1 VTGHP
6 IDAPEARPQSPNDA
20 DQARRTRA
28 WLRRPTRIRT
38 WSRLGLRA
46 RVTATFAVGAFILS
60 ALLAGITYFSARQ
73 AFVNERQSAAQ
84 HQAFVNASFVQN
96 ALRAKGTPPAP
107 ALASVDA
114 LSGSRS
120 VLYRADTQ
128 QWFNTS
134 LSVSQ
139 SAIPAAMRQL
149 VISGTPAS
157 QIFDLGGT
165 PEIVVGVPLNA
176 VQASYFEV
184 FSLDELSRTLR
195 VLALALGAA
204 ALVTTIAGAV
214 VGRWASGRVLRPL
227 SGISEAAVAIAG
239 GELGTRVEAGDDAD
253 LKALASSFNRMAGNL
268 QERIEREARF
278 TSDVSHELRSPL
290 TTLSASVGVLETH
303 RGELSPQAQRALS
316 LLEADMARFRRMV
329 DDLLEI
335 SRFDAGSAEL
345 SLDDVSPGELVR
357 RAVASAVPIGE
368 DGNRQ
373 PVGFAVVVAPEVE
386 SLRLRVDKRRFERIM
401 ANLVDNA
408 RLYGGGVTRVVVESG
423 PASAGPAPAEP
434 GAAPIAV
441 RVAVEDDG
449 PGVPDHARP
458 HLFERFY
465 RGRASGS
472 RGSSE
477 GTGLGLS
484 LVAEHVHLHGGSAW
498 IEDAPGGGA
507 RFVVEL
513 PLDPEAVAPD
523 TGGDVTSLPPGGPVT
538 RNGAQPI
545 PKAEG
550 STEAESP
557 PEPLRATEGSTE
569 GQAGGSTERQTDAES
584 APRAETGTSQ
594 GRES

>member
-1 VTGHP
+1 VTGP
-6 IDAPEARPQSPNDA
+6 STDAPETDPQIPKGA
-20 DQARRTRA
+20 GPARRTRA
-28 WLRRPTRIRT
+28 WLRRPTRIRS

-46 RVTATFAVGAFILS
+46 RVTVTFGVGAFILS
-60 ALLAGITYFSARQ
+60 ALLAGITYFAARQ
-73 AFVNERQSAAQ
+73 AFVNERQSASQ

-96 ALRAKGTPPAP
+96 ALRAQGTPAVQP
-107 ALASVDA
+107 LESVDA

-120 VLYRADTQ
+120 VLYRADTK

-134 LSVSQ
+134 LSVGE
-139 SAIPAAMRQL
+139 SAIPVAMRQL

-157 QIFDLGGT
+157 QVFDLGGT
-165 PEIVVGVPLNA
+165 PQIVVGVPLTS

-184 FSLDELSRTLR
+184 FSLDELAGTLR
-195 VLALALGAA
+195 VLALALSGA

-227 SGISEAAVAIAG
+227 AGISEAAVAIAG

-253 LKALASSFNRMAGNL
+253 LKALANSFNRMAGNL
-268 QERIEREARF
+268 QGRIEREARF

-303 RGELSPQAQRALS
+303 RGELSAQAQRALT
-316 LLEADMARFRRMV
+316 LLEADLSRFRRMV

-357 RAVASAVPIGE
+357 RAVASTVPIGV

-373 PVGFAVVVAPEVE
+373 PVGFTVVVAADVE
-386 SLRLRVDKRRFERIM
+386 PLRLRVDKRRFERIM

-408 RLYGGGVTRVVVESG
+408 GLYGDGVSRVVVERGSRSTDLG
-423 PASAGPAPAEP
+423 PNGQPA
-434 GAAPIAV
+434 AAITTV
-441 RVAVEDDG
+441 RVAVEDHG
-449 PGVPDHARP
+449 PGVPDQARP

-465 RGRASGS
+465 RGRASGR

-484 LVAEHVHLHGGSAW
+484 LVAEHVQLHGGSVW

-513 PLDPEAVAPD
+513 PLDPEAAP
-523 TGGDVTSLPPGGPVT
+523 GPHGQPTSLPDAGAATP
-538 RNGAQPI
+538 NG
-545 PKAEG
+545 
-550 STEAESP
+550 SP
-557 PEPLRATEGSTE
+557 PPL
-569 GQAGGSTERQTDAES
+569 Q
-584 APRAETGTSQ
+584 PRDETGIK
-594 GRES
+594 ESLPRSETRTEEGTGTGS

>member
-1 VTGHP
+1 MTGP
-6 IDAPEARPQSPNDA
+6 ASDPPKAAPQI
-20 DQARRTRA
+20 
-28 WLRRPTRIRT
+28 RIRS

-60 ALLAGITYFSARQ
+60 AVFAGITYFSARQ
-73 AFVNERQSAAQ
+73 AFVNERQSASQ

-96 ALRAKGTPPAP
+96 ALKSSGADPVQS
-107 ALASVDA
+107 LASVDA

-120 VLYRADTQ
+120 VLYTNG

-134 LSVSQ
+134 LSVGQ
-139 SAIPAAMRQL
+139 NALPASMRHL
-149 VISGTPAS
+149 VISGTAATEV
-157 QIFDLGGT
+157 FALGGT
-165 PEIVVGVPLNA
+165 PELVVGVPLTT
-176 VQASYFEV
+176 VHASYFEV
-184 FSLDELSRTLR
+184 FSLDELAGTLR
-195 VLALALGAA
+195 VLALALGTA

-227 SGISEAAVAIAG
+227 AGISEAAVAIAG

-268 QERIEREARF
+268 QGRIEREARF

-303 RGELSPQAQRALS
+303 RDELSPQAQRALT
-316 LLEADMARFRRMV
+316 LLDADLARFRRMV

-357 RAVASAVPIGE
+357 RAVASTVPIGE

-373 PVGFAVVVAPEVE
+373 PVGFAVEVSPEVE
-386 SLRLRVDKRRFERIM
+386 PLRLRVDKRRFERIM

-408 RLYGGGVTRVVVESG
+408 GLYGDGVSRVVVE
-423 PASAGPAPAEP
+423 AGPGSTAFGPERLRTEP
-434 GAAPIAV
+434 ITAV
-441 RVAVEDDG
+441 RVAVEDHG
-449 PGVPDHARP
+449 PGVPDHARR

-465 RGRASGS
+465 RGRASGR

-484 LVAEHVHLHGGSAW
+484 LVAEHVRLHGGAVW

-513 PLDPEAVAPD
+513 PLDPEAAAPGFD
-523 TGGDVTSLPPGGPVT
+523 GGFTSLPEAGTDAGNGNDSGMAS
-538 RNGAQPI
+538 NGAPS
-545 PKAEG
+545 P
-550 STEAESP
+550 SSRTEK
-557 PEPLRATEGSTE
+557 
-569 GQAGGSTERQTDAES
+569 DV
-584 APRAETGTSQ
+584 ETGS
-594 GRES
+594 

>member
-1 VTGHP
+1 VTGP
-6 IDAPEARPQSPNDA
+6 ATVASGTDPQTGKGSEPTRRP
-20 DQARRTRA
+20 RA
-28 WLRRPTRIRT
+28 WLRRPTRNRW

-46 RVTATFAVGAFILS
+46 RVTATFAVGAFVLS

-73 AFVNERQSAAQ
+73 AFVNERQSASQ
-84 HQAFVNASFVQN
+84 HQAFVNASYVQN
-96 ALRAKGTPPAP
+96 ALKSPGADPVQT
-107 ALASVDA
+107 LESVDA

-120 VLYRADTQ
+120 VLFNNG

-134 LSVSQ
+134 LSVGQ
-139 SAIPAAMRQL
+139 SALPLSLRHL
-149 VISGTPAS
+149 VISGTPAT
-157 QIFDLGGT
+157 QVFDLGGS
-165 PEIVVGVPLNA
+165 PELGVGVPLTTVHA
-176 VQASYFEV
+176 TYFEV
-184 FSLDELSRTLR
+184 FSLDELAGTLR

-214 VGRWASGRVLRPL
+214 LGRWISGRLLRPL
-227 SGISEAAVAIAG
+227 AGISEAAVAIAG

-253 LKALASSFNRMAGNL
+253 LKALAGSFNRMAGNL
-268 QERIEREARF
+268 QGRIEREARF

-303 RGELSPQAQRALS
+303 RGELSVQAQRALS
-316 LLEADMARFRRMV
+316 LLEADLTRFRRMV

-357 RAVASAVPIGE
+357 RAVASTVPIGE

-373 PVGFAVVVAPEVE
+373 PVGFSVEVSPEVE

-408 RLYGGGVTRVVVESG
+408 RLYGDGVSRVVVETAPGRMGLG
-423 PASAGPAPAEP
+423 PDGPRVEP
-434 GAAPIAV
+434 VTAV
-441 RVAVEDDG
+441 RVAVEDHG
-449 PGVPDHARP
+449 PGVPELARH

-465 RGRASGS
+465 RGRASGR
-472 RGSSE
+472 RGSGE

-484 LVAEHVHLHGGSAW
+484 LVAEHVRLHGGSVW

-513 PLDPEAVAPD
+513 PLDPDAAPLG
-523 TGGDVTSLPPGGPVT
+523 TDVPALSDNGTPTRDGAPPLPPSRKSLESGT
-538 RNGAQPI
+538 
-545 PKAEG
+545 G
-550 STEAESP
+550 S
-557 PEPLRATEGSTE
+557 
-569 GQAGGSTERQTDAES
+569 
-584 APRAETGTSQ
+584 
-594 GRES
+594 

>member
-1 VTGHP
+1 MTGP
-6 IDAPEARPQSPNDA
+6 VSDPPKAAPQI
-20 DQARRTRA
+20 
-28 WLRRPTRIRT
+28 RIRS

-60 ALLAGITYFSARQ
+60 AVFAGITYFSARQ
-73 AFVNERQSAAQ
+73 AFVNERQSASQ

-96 ALRAKGTPPAP
+96 ALKSSGADPVQS
-107 ALASVDA
+107 LASVDA

-120 VLYRADTQ
+120 VLYTNR

-134 LSVSQ
+134 LSVGQ
-139 SAIPAAMRQL
+139 NALPASMRHL
-149 VISGTPAS
+149 VISGTAATEV
-157 QIFDLGGT
+157 FDLGGT
-165 PEIVVGVPLNA
+165 PELVVGVPLTT
-176 VQASYFEV
+176 VHASYFEV
-184 FSLDELSRTLR
+184 FSLDELAGTLR

-204 ALVTTIAGAV
+204 AVVTTIAGAV

-227 SGISEAAVAIAG
+227 AGISEAAVAIAG

-268 QERIEREARF
+268 QGRIEREARF

-303 RGELSPQAQRALS
+303 RDELSPQAQRALT
-316 LLEADMARFRRMV
+316 LLDADLARFRRMV

-357 RAVASAVPIGE
+357 RAVASTVPIGE

-373 PVGFAVVVAPEVE
+373 PVGFAVEVSPEVE
-386 SLRLRVDKRRFERIM
+386 PLRLRVDKRRFERIM

-408 RLYGGGVTRVVVESG
+408 GLYGDGVSRVVVE
-423 PASAGPAPAEP
+423 ARP
-434 GAAPIAV
+434 GATALGPEQLRTEPVTAV
-441 RVAVEDDG
+441 RVAVEDHG
-449 PGVPDHARP
+449 PGVPELARR

-465 RGRASGS
+465 RGRASGR

-484 LVAEHVHLHGGSAW
+484 LVAEHVRLHGGSVW

-513 PLDPEAVAPD
+513 PLDPEAAAPGFD
-523 TGGDVTSLPPGGPVT
+523 GGFTSLTEAGTEAGNGNDAGT
-538 RNGAQPI
+538 MASNGAPS
-545 PKAEG
+545 P
-550 STEAESP
+550 SSRTEK
-557 PEPLRATEGSTE
+557 
-569 GQAGGSTERQTDAES
+569 DV
-584 APRAETGTSQ
+584 ETGS
-594 GRES
+594 

>member
-6 IDAPEARPQSPNDA
+6 IDAPEARPRSPNDA

-73 AFVNERQSAAQ
+73 AFVNERQSASQ

-139 SAIPAAMRQL
+139 SAIPEAMRQL

-227 SGISEAAVAIAG
+227 SGISEAAVSIAG

-423 PASAGPAPAEP
+423 PASAGPAPDEA
-434 GAAPIAV
+434 GTTPIAV
-441 RVAVEDDG
+441 RVAVEDHG

-523 TGGDVTSLPPGGPVT
+523 TGGAVASLPPAGPVT
-538 RNGAQPI
+538 RNGAQPTS
-545 PKAEG
+545 KAEG
-550 STEAESP
+550 STEPESP
-557 PEPLRATEGSTE
+557 SEPLRATGGQADGRTE
-569 GQAGGSTERQTDAES
+569 GQTDGEA
-584 APRAETGTSQ
+584 APRAGTGTAQ

>member
-1 VTGHP
+1 
-6 IDAPEARPQSPNDA
+6 
-20 DQARRTRA
+20 
-28 WLRRPTRIRT
+28 
-38 WSRLGLRA
+38 LGLRA
-46 RVTATFAVGAFILS
+46 RVTVTFAIGAFILS
-60 ALLAGITYFSARQ
+60 ALLAGITYFAARQ
-73 AFVNERQSAAQ
+73 AFVNERQSASQ

-96 ALRAKGTPPAP
+96 ALRAKGTPPVQP
-107 ALASVDA
+107 LESVDA

-128 QWFNTS
+128 QWFNTT

-139 SAIPAAMRQL
+139 SAIPVAMRRL
-149 VISGTPAS
+149 VISGTPAT
-157 QIFDLGGT
+157 QVFDLGGT
-165 PEIVVGVPLNA
+165 PELVVGVPLNA

-204 ALVTTIAGAV
+204 ALVTTLAGAV

-253 LKALASSFNRMAGNL
+253 LKALAASFNRMAGNL
-268 QERIEREARF
+268 QGRIEREARF

-316 LLEADMARFRRMV
+316 LLEADLSRFRRMV

-357 RAVASAVPIGE
+357 RAVASTSPIGE
-368 DGNRQ
+368 DGDRQ
-373 PVGFAVVVAPEVE
+373 PVGFTVVVAPEVE
-386 SLRLRVDKRRFERIM
+386 PLRLRVDKRRFERIM

-408 RLYGGGVTRVVVESG
+408 GLYGDGVSRVVVESG
-423 PASAGPAPAEP
+423 PGSAGSGPNEL
-434 GAAPIAV
+434 GAGPVASV
-441 RVAVEDDG
+441 RIAVEDRG
-449 PGVPDHARP
+449 PGVPDHARQ

-465 RGRASGS
+465 RGRASGR

-484 LVAEHVHLHGGSAW
+484 LVAEHVHLHGGSVW

-513 PLDPEAVAPD
+513 PLNPEAVAPRTD
-523 TGGDVTSLPPGGPVT
+523 GDITSLPGGPNVAP
-538 RNGAQPI
+538 NGAP
-545 PKAEG
+545 PTPR
-550 STEAESP
+550 TE
-557 PEPLRATEGSTE
+557 PEV
-569 GQAGGSTERQTDAES
+569 
-584 APRAETGTSQ
+584 
-594 GRES
+594 

>member
-1 VTGHP
+1 VTGP
-6 IDAPEARPQSPNDA
+6 VSDPPKAAPQI
-20 DQARRTRA
+20 
-28 WLRRPTRIRT
+28 RIRS

-60 ALLAGITYFSARQ
+60 AVFAGITYFSARQ
-73 AFVNERQSAAQ
+73 AFVNERQSASQ

-96 ALRAKGTPPAP
+96 ALKSSGADPVQS
-107 ALASVDA
+107 LASVDA

-120 VLYRADTQ
+120 VLYTNR

-134 LSVSQ
+134 LSVGQ
-139 SAIPAAMRQL
+139 NALPASMRHL
-149 VISGTPAS
+149 VISGTAATEV
-157 QIFDLGGT
+157 FDLGGT
-165 PEIVVGVPLNA
+165 PELVVGVPLTT
-176 VQASYFEV
+176 VHASYFEV
-184 FSLDELSRTLR
+184 FSLDELAGTLR

-204 ALVTTIAGAV
+204 AVVTTIAGAV

-227 SGISEAAVAIAG
+227 AGISEAAVAIAG

-268 QERIEREARF
+268 QGRIEREARF

-303 RGELSPQAQRALS
+303 RDELSPQAQRALT
-316 LLEADMARFRRMV
+316 LLDADLARFRRMV

-357 RAVASAVPIGE
+357 RAVASTVPIGE

-373 PVGFAVVVAPEVE
+373 PVGFAVEVSPEVE
-386 SLRLRVDKRRFERIM
+386 PLRLRVDKRRFERIM

-408 RLYGGGVTRVVVESG
+408 GLYGDGVSRVVVEARPGSTALG
-423 PASAGPAPAEP
+423 PEQLRTEP
-434 GAAPIAV
+434 VTAV
-441 RVAVEDDG
+441 RVAVEDHG
-449 PGVPDHARP
+449 PGVPELARR

-465 RGRASGS
+465 RGRASGR

-484 LVAEHVHLHGGSAW
+484 LVAEHVRLHGGSVW

-513 PLDPEAVAPD
+513 PLDPEAAAPGLD
-523 TGGDVTSLPPGGPVT
+523 GGFTSLPEAGTDAGNGNDAGT
-538 RNGAQPI
+538 MASNGAPS
-545 PKAEG
+545 P
-550 STEAESP
+550 SSRTEK
-557 PEPLRATEGSTE
+557 
-569 GQAGGSTERQTDAES
+569 DV
-584 APRAETGTSQ
+584 ETGS
-594 GRES
+594 

>member
-1 VTGHP
+1 MTGP
-6 IDAPEARPQSPNDA
+6 ATVAPGTDAQTRKGSDPN
-20 DQARRTRA
+20 RRSRA
-28 WLRRPTRIRT
+28 WLRRPTRIRW

-46 RVTATFAVGAFILS
+46 RVTATFAVGAFVLS

-73 AFVNERQSAAQ
+73 AFVNERQSASQ

-96 ALRAKGTPPAP
+96 ALKSPGADPVQT
-107 ALASVDA
+107 LESVDA

-120 VLYRADTQ
+120 VLFNNG

-134 LSVSQ
+134 LSVGQ
-139 SAIPAAMRQL
+139 SALPPSLRHL
-149 VISGTPAS
+149 VNSGTPAT
-157 QIFDLGGT
+157 QVFDLGGT
-165 PEIVVGVPLNA
+165 PELGVGVPLTTVHA
-176 VQASYFEV
+176 TYFEV
-184 FSLDELSRTLR
+184 FSLDELAGTLR

-214 VGRWASGRVLRPL
+214 LGRWISGRLLRPL
-227 SGISEAAVAIAG
+227 AGISEAAVAIAG

-253 LKALASSFNRMAGNL
+253 LKALAGSFNRMAGNL
-268 QERIEREARF
+268 QGRIEREARF

-303 RGELSPQAQRALS
+303 RGELSAQAQRALS
-316 LLEADMARFRRMV
+316 LLEADLTRFRRMV

-357 RAVASAVPIGE
+357 RAVASTVPIGE

-373 PVGFAVVVAPEVE
+373 PVGFSVEVSPEVE
-386 SLRLRVDKRRFERIM
+386 PLRLRVDKRRFERIM

-408 RLYGGGVTRVVVESG
+408 RLYGEGVSRVVVE
-423 PASAGPAPAEP
+423 AGPDRSGLGPDEP
-434 GAAPIAV
+434 LSEPVTAV
-441 RVAVEDDG
+441 RVTVEDHG
-449 PGVPDHARP
+449 PGVPEPARQ

-465 RGRASGS
+465 RGRASGR
-472 RGSSE
+472 RGSGE

-484 LVAEHVHLHGGSAW
+484 LVAEHVRLHGGSVW

-513 PLDPEAVAPD
+513 PLDPEAVPRGTEGGAVSNGGAPTQD
-523 TGGDVTSLPPGGPVT
+523 
-538 RNGAQPI
+538 GARP
-545 PKAEG
+545 
-550 STEAESP
+550 ESP
-557 PEPLRATEGSTE
+557 PKASL
-569 GQAGGSTERQTDAES
+569 
-584 APRAETGTSQ
+584 ETGT
-594 GRES
+594 GP

>member
-1 VTGHP
+1 M
-6 IDAPEARPQSPNDA
+6 
-20 DQARRTRA
+20 
-28 WLRRPTRIRT
+28 
-38 WSRLGLRA
+38 
-46 RVTATFAVGAFILS
+46 GAFVLS

-96 ALRAKGTPPAP
+96 ALKGPGADPVQT
-107 ALASVDA
+107 LESVDA

-120 VLYRADTQ
+120 VLFNNG

-134 LSVSQ
+134 LSVGQ
-139 SAIPAAMRQL
+139 SALPVSLRHL
-149 VISGTPAS
+149 VISGTPAT
-157 QIFDLGGT
+157 QVFDLGET
-165 PEIVVGVPLNA
+165 PELVVGVPLTTVHA
-176 VQASYFEV
+176 TYFEV
-184 FSLDELSRTLR
+184 FSLDELAGTLR
-195 VLALALGAA
+195 VLALALAAA

-214 VGRWASGRVLRPL
+214 VGRWISGRLLRPL
-227 SGISEAAVAIAG
+227 AGISEAAVAIAG

-253 LKALASSFNRMAGNL
+253 LKALAGSFNRMAGNL
-268 QERIEREARF
+268 QGRIEREARF

-303 RGELSPQAQRALS
+303 RGELSIQAQRALS
-316 LLEADMARFRRMV
+316 LLEADLARFRRMV

-357 RAVASAVPIGE
+357 RAVASTVPIGE

-373 PVGFAVVVAPEVE
+373 PVGFSVEVSPEVE

-408 RLYGGGVTRVVVESG
+408 RLYGDGVSRVVVETG
-423 PASAGPAPAEP
+423 PSRTGPIPN
-434 GAAPIAV
+434 GARSEAVTAV
-441 RVAVEDDG
+441 RVAVEDHG
-449 PGVPDHARP
+449 PGVPDLARP

-465 RGRASGS
+465 RGRASGR
-472 RGSSE
+472 RGSGE

-484 LVAEHVHLHGGSAW
+484 LVAEHVRLHGGSVW

-513 PLDPEAVAPD
+513 PLDPEAAPNGTD
-523 TGGDVTSLPPGGPVT
+523 ITSLPGGGTLT
-538 RNGAQPI
+538 RDGA
-545 PKAEG
+545 
-550 STEAESP
+550 P
-557 PEPLRATEGSTE
+557 P
-569 GQAGGSTERQTDAES
+569 
-584 APRAETGTSQ
+584 APRSGKGLATGS
-594 GRES
+594 